1 MDEVDRE
8 ILRLLKENSRR
19 SYIEIGRKVSLSE
32 GAVRRRVK
40 NLVKEGLITRFTI
53 EVRNEVEGI
62 VLIKT
67 HPSKTRDVSEK
78 VKKLSNKVFEVSG
91 EFEVAS
97 LLSASTID
105 EMNELV
111 DEIRRLPGV
120 LSTNTLIKLVE

>member
-91 EFEVAS
+91 EFDVAS

>member
-19 SYIEIGRKVSLSE
+19 SYIEIGRKVGLSE

-40 NLVKEGLITRFTI
+40 KLVEEGLITRFTI

-62 VLIKT
+62 ILIKT

-78 VKKLSNKVFEVSG
+78 VRQLSSKVFEVSG
-91 EFEVAS
+91 EFDVAA

-105 EMNELV
+105 EMNKLV
-111 DEIRRLPGV
+111 DEIRRLPAV